1 MHLHTL
7 ANRLALAAT
16 AILFASTP
24 LHAAPPRNGV
34 TAKAVQVDALRSAF
48 DLFYLEQP
56 ADPFVTLSIDCEDRR
71 AGYVAGERF
80 RVTISASADCF
91 ITLLSWG
98 PSGEVTQI
106 APSQAVSG
114 SDEALRLAKGERLVL
129 PKGGAAFRAEAPH
142 GETHLRVIATD
153 RPIRIPLPKES
164 PTKEIAVDE
173 GEPNPFAGLF
183 EGVAWSVADRLVMT
197 GADRKD
203 LAERMGVSEEEAIAP
218 RPAPEAGGNE
228 DAPRV
233 SLDDLLLEKPDAPR
247 ADVPRPARR
256 NPAPPLAPASGNA
269 AIDEYAAR
277 WKRVL
282 AGEPATKS
290 LRSRFVQPP
299 PMQRAPRP
307 AADMPTD
314 LLVVR
319 VPPAGSK
326 SAAGS
331 RFLTERVPLVPPG
344 SKATGSADEAV
355 RRRIAELR
363 AADGSIRTVIPNRSW
378 SVFAAD
384 DNLFRG
390 LQWHLANQA
399 LSGNDI
405 GWFAKSVEI
414 METSPALIGMVDQ
427 GIHLSEPRLLPFVAI
442 NAGERPDN
450 GVDDDGNGLVDDVHG
465 WNFAS
470 GTNALGVG
478 DEQFNHGS
486 YCSSI
491 IVGGPLNSPEY
502 FFPVAYEPRIVV
514 AASVAWDEAAGTA
527 RGSIESTLAAIE
539 YVMLRGAKVINLS
552 LGGPSTELELMLL
565 SAHPLFDELERR
577 GVLLV
582 IAAGNENQDIDA
594 SPVSPAGIDRP
605 NTIVV
610 MATDPDG
617 RPARGWDAGAGQW
630 VPYTNWGRNRVHIAA
645 PGTMILGIPQV
656 GATSYGD
663 GTSYATPIVTAAA
676 AILMGK
682 HPEWDVATV
691 RRAILE
697 TARQVE
703 GLDERCQ
710 TGGMLDL
717 KAALEWA
724 P

>member
-1 MHLHTL
+1 MI
-7 ANRLALAAT
+7 NSAT
-16 AILFASTP
+16 AV
-24 LHAAPPRNGV
+24 AAPPRPGV
-34 TAKAVQVDALRSAF
+34 STQTVQADAIGSAF
-48 DLFYLEQP
+48 DLFYLAAPSE
-56 ADPFVTLSIDCEDRR
+56 PFTTITIACEDGRV
-71 AGYVAGERF
+71 GYVEDERF
-80 RVTISASADCF
+80 RVVMQASEACYL
-91 ITLLSWG
+91 TLLSWG

-106 APSQAVSG
+106 APSQAVTG
-114 SDEALRLAKGERLVL
+114 STEALRIAAGDRVL
-129 PKGGAAFRAEAPH
+129 LPRGGAAFRAEAPH

-153 RPIRIPLPKES
+153 KPIRIPLLKPGA
-164 PTKEIAVDE
+164 TKEIAVDLE
-173 GEPNPFAGLF
+173 APNPFKGLLD
-183 EGVAWSVADRLVMT
+183 GVAWSVADCRVMT

-218 RPAPEAGGNE
+218 RPAAGG
-228 DAPRV
+228 APAV
-233 SLDDLLLEKPDAPR
+233 NLDDLLLERPR
-247 ADVPRPARR
+247 AASGEGQRPARR
-256 NPAPPLAPASGNA
+256 NLAPPLAPASGNA

-290 LRSRFVQPP
+290 LRSRFVSPP
-299 PMQRAPRP
+299 PMQRAPKRETAVP
-307 AADMPTD
+307 PID

-326 SAAGS
+326 AAGVG
-331 RFLTERVPLVPPG
+331 RFVTERVPLIAPG
-344 SKATGSADEAV
+344 SKGGSDAPARLDDQV
-355 RRRIAELR
+355 RARIAELR
-363 AADGSIRTVIPNRSW
+363 AADPSIRTVIPNRSW
-378 SVFAAD
+378 SIFAAD
-384 DNLFRG
+384 DNIFRG
-390 LQWHLANQA
+390 LQWHLANEA

-405 GWFAKSVEI
+405 RWFTKSVEI
-414 METSPALIGMVDQ
+414 METRPALIGMVDQ
-427 GIHLSEPRLLPFVAI
+427 GIHLNEPRLRPFVAV
-442 NAGERPDN
+442 NAGEVSDN

-470 GTNALGVG
+470 GTNAISVG
-478 DEQFNHGS
+478 DDQFNHGS

-502 FFPVAYEPRIVV
+502 FFPVAYDPRIVV
-514 AASVAWDEAAGTA
+514 AASVAWDAEAGTA
-527 RGSIESTLAAIE
+527 RGSIESTLKAIE
-539 YVMLRGAKVINLS
+539 YAMLRGAKVINLS
-552 LGGPSTELELMLL
+552 LGGPTTELELLLL

-594 SPVSPAGIDRP
+594 QPVSPACIDRP

-617 RPARGWDAGAGQW
+617 RPARGWDASASQW
-630 VPYTNWGRNRVHIAA
+630 VPYTNWGRERVHIAA

-676 AILMGK
+676 AILMGR

-703 GLDERCQ
+703 GLDNLCQ
-710 TGGMLDL
+710 TGGILDL
-717 KAALEWA
+717 KAALEWT